1 MVKNFMKSRW
11 WHLTAA
17 VASLATVGYAVYM
30 ATAHHIF
37 MVWLVVAG
45 VYMTISETW
54 KFIVRRKE
62 A

>member
-1 MVKNFMKSRW
+1 MVRDFLKSRW

-30 ATAHHIF
+30 AATHHVYLVWIICAGLF
-37 MVWLVVAG
+37 MT
-45 VYMTISETW
+45 VYETG
-54 KFIVRRKE
+54 KFIARRKK

>member
-17 VASLATVGYAVYM
+17 IASFATVGYAVYM
-30 ATAHHIF
+30 AMTHHVF
-37 MVWLVVAG
+37 MVWLVIAG
-45 VYMTISETW
+45 VYMTCHETW
-54 KFIVRRKE
+54 KFISQRKT

>member
-30 ATAHHIF
+30 ATTHHIF

-54 KFIVRRKE
+54 KFIARRKE